1 MNIVILKNLIAFLF
15 CQISHFTLVLQRLN
29 KFNNLN
35 QQKGSTKEKKATV
48 YNNASELYNEYLE
61 TYFDEYNTL
70 SDAQERELHD
80 KYDPINLFLEI
91 YNYNIW
97 FENEEELIDKK
108 ND

>member
-1 MNIVILKNLIAFLF
+1 M
-15 CQISHFTLVLQRLN
+15 
-29 KFNNLN
+29 
-35 QQKGSTKEKKATV
+35 

-80 KYDPINLFLEI
+80 KYDPINLFLET

-108 ND
+108 MIDREELTDVPPMPPLEGDEDKVRDGNR